1 MGQGLKKKKILDSL
15 FAVNILNNEFLT
27 TAANGKTINDGRGK
41 SIVSLLVIE
50 RTINHYKT

>member
-1 MGQGLKKKKILDSL
+1 MGQGLKKKKILDPL

-41 SIVSLLVIE
+41 TIVSLLVIE
-50 RTINHYKT
+50 TILNHHKT